1 MQESATKLFMKLD
14 FQTQVAVTQ
23 LPGNPAFMAL
33 IESVRLRL
41 RDIENILATPQRNWE
56 EDLRILGLWRGHRET
71 LNYLLFIPQEISA
84 QLRAQEQKAEQAEL
98 PFFGTVNDMDTAAI
112 QEGLRN
118 QYPERPAPAPRL

>member
-1 MQESATKLFMKLD
+1 MKLD

-23 LPGNPAFMAL
+23 LPSNAAYAAL
-33 IESVRLRL
+33 LESLRL
-41 RDIENILATPQRNWE
+41 RIGDIENILATPQRNWE

-71 LNYLLFIPQEISA
+71 LRYLLSIPQEISA

-112 QEGLRN
+112 KQAL
-118 QYPERPAPAPRL
+118 QSIYPERPAPAPRL